1 MSEPMPVGLVRAD
14 PAAPGLIRRRRPQ
27 VVKRLA
33 KAGVG

>member
-14 PAAPGLIRRRRPQ
+14 PGASGLTRRRRPQ
-27 VVKRLA
+27 VKRLA

>member
-14 PAAPGLIRRRRPQ
+14 PGASGLTRRRRPQ